1 MRNKNLVLILILLV
15 SFLIQ
20 FENVYALTSYN
31 LNYIGQNNYK
41 IEWSSSANAQ
51 YSIKCNNAVYS
62 CICSV
67 NVGNIDTGEE
77 LYSQQVTISAGQTN
91 PYPLLF
97 SSESK
102 PSKKSVRWVVG
113 TSCHD
118 SWDATNVDNAITYT
132 VSWPTDS
139 EWSQYQSELSAQSKA
154 QSDVNIAKSLISTA
168 QSEIS
173 KATSKINEAKKL
185 GEVSSAERSLG
196 SANNHLTNAQ
206 SYLSAAE
213 SAFSS
218 KNYDTTSSK
227 ASQAQASANNAK
239 SDSNSAY
246 TSAIQIIELFA
257 KAQIEAQNKVSDAKS
272 AVDRTNEL
280 VKKAEGII
288 SNASVLGL
296 DTASAKAN
304 LDTGKAKADLGNNYY
319 NEAKTALDQKNFDSA
334 KSKASSAISYANEG
348 EQYAT
353 SAYNSLATQVQK
365 LDAVAQALLNANKEV
380 TEMNELYTKM
390 DFIIKSTEKYGLTLT
405 DAKNVVVNAKTDIDT
420 AEDLFSQAK
429 HRREAGSFQE
439 AADFAIQA
447 RDAASKAT
455 NRLDTITQSISNNVE
470 GALDKAYQNMNEE
483 ITSVESEVISAE
495 KSYGSDSKAII
506 NAKNS
511 LSEAKNSLSE
521 SKTAIES
528 VKVSSGLKDVLTQAD
543 NSFKKLDAVQDKL
556 NTSLANISS
565 ARRIKLIKITSI
577 AAAIA
582 AAGGGGFLYW
592 KKSKKSKLHKK
603 ETKGDFCDECGE
615 RSGSGKFCHNCGAKH
630 K

>member
-511 LSEAKNSLSE
+511 LSEAKNSLSNQ
-521 SKTAIES
+521 KLQL
-528 VKVSSGLKDVLTQAD
+528 KVLKFQAD
-543 NSFKKLDAVQDKL
+543 LKMS
-556 NTSLANISS
+556 
-565 ARRIKLIKITSI
+565 
-577 AAAIA
+577 
-582 AAGGGGFLYW
+582 
-592 KKSKKSKLHKK
+592 
-603 ETKGDFCDECGE
+603 
-615 RSGSGKFCHNCGAKH
+615 
-630 K
+630 